1 MKTFKLWVTIEE
13 ITTDE
18 DGDETY
24 RDMTE
29 EDTCS
34 VGTFNKI
41 ENAREQ
47 MSILVKNYCYDNDK
61 TFE

>member
-47 MSILVKNYCYDNDK
+47 MSILVKNYGYDNDK

>member
-18 DGDETY
+18 SGNETY
-24 RDMTE
+24 REMTE
-29 EDTCS
+29 EDTSS
-34 VGTFNKI
+34 VGTFNDLD
-41 ENAREQ
+41 NAREQ
-47 MSILVKNYCYDNDK
+47 MSILIKNYGYDDDK

>member
-18 DGDETY
+18 SGNETY
-24 RDMTE
+24 REMTE
-29 EDTCS
+29 EDTS
-34 VGTFNKI
+34 SLGTFNKI

-47 MSILVKNYCYDNDK
+47 MSILVKNYGYDNDK

>member
-18 DGDETY
+18 SGNETY
-24 RDMTE
+24 REMTE
-29 EDTCS
+29 EDTSS
-34 VGTFNKI
+34 VGTFNDLD
-41 ENAREQ
+41 NAREQ
-47 MSILVKNYCYDNDK
+47 MSILVKNYGYDNDE